1 MEQGNRS
8 VNTVSKEM
16 HLYSVGEVCSL
27 TGVTRKK
34 LFYYDK
40 NGLLK
45 PTDRITAQKFKLYDA
60 DQLARLNKILI
71 YRSAGLSIKE
81 IKAILDDGKATH
93 LAVLESALK
102 RLEMEKDDKEAEI
115 ERLKNLIEKEKN
127 SN

>member
-27 TGVTRKK
+27 TGVTRKT

-60 DQLARLNKILI
+60 DQLVRLNKILI
-71 YRSAGLSIKE
+71 HRKGKE
-81 IKAILDDGKATH
+81 F
-93 LAVLESALK
+93 
-102 RLEMEKDDKEAEI
+102 
-115 ERLKNLIEKEKN
+115 
-127 SN
+127 

>member
-1 MEQGNRS
+1 
-8 VNTVSKEM
+8 M

-27 TGVTRKK
+27 TGVTRKT